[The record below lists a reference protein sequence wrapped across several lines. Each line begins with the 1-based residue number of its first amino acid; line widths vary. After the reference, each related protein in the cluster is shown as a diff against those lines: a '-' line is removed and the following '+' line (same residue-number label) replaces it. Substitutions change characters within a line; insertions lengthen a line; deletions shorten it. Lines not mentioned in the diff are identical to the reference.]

1 MSVIPFPKREPDP
14 DPDALI
20 EPCRLCKE
28 QGRSFEG
35 TGFPIFKRFLLESAR
50 VQACL
55 LCDGSGWPE
64 YRLI

>member
-1 MSVIPFPKREPDP
+1 MTILPFRKPDP
-14 DPDALI
+14 GPLI

-28 QGRSFEG
+28 QGRTFDMEPG
-35 TGFPIFKRFLLESAR
+35 LPIFKRFLDSDST

>member
-1 MSVIPFPKREPDP
+1 VSVIPFRKPDP
-14 DPDALI
+14 GPHI
-20 EPCRLCKE
+20 EPCRLCEE
-28 QGRSFEG
+28 QGRTFEMDG
-35 TGFPIFKRFLLESAR
+35 DFPIFKRFLNNGD

>member
-1 MSVIPFPKREPDP
+1 MTVLPFRKPDP
-14 DPDALI
+14 GPCI

-28 QGRSFEG
+28 HGRTFEMG
-35 TGFPIFKRFLLESAR
+35 ADFPIFKRFLNNGG

-64 YRLI
+64 YVLI

>member
-1 MSVIPFPKREPDP
+1 MTILPFRKPNDGPH
-14 DPDALI
+14 I
-20 EPCRLCKE
+20 EPCRLCAE
-28 QGRSFEG
+28 QGRTFDMEPG
-35 TGFPIFKRFLLESAR
+35 LPICKRFLNNGD

>member
-1 MSVIPFPKREPDP
+1 MTILPFRKPDHGP
-14 DPDALI
+14 LI
-20 EPCRLCKE
+20 EPCRLCAE
-28 QGRSFEG
+28 QGRTFDMSG
-35 TGFPIFKRFLLESAR
+35 LPIFKRFIGGD

>member
-1 MSVIPFPKREPDP
+1 MTIFPFRKPDP
-14 DPDALI
+14 GPMI

-28 QGRSFEG
+28 QGRMFERKE
-35 TGFPIFKRFLLESAR
+35 GFPIFKRFLNNDCD

-64 YRLI
+64 YVLIL